1 MRKQQ
6 IKKLLNLMK
15 KNENDDIL
23 SENFWSGA
31 NVVNKIQER
40 LGLVEEGKLIT
51 EFPISLFDSV
61 SFKTWK
67 EGK

>member
-6 IKKLLNLMK
+6 IKKLLKLMIV
-15 KNENDDIL
+15 NTNDDIL
-23 SENFWSGA
+23 SDNIWNGA
-31 NVVNKIQER
+31 NVVSKIQEK
-40 LGLVEEGKLIT
+40 LGLVEKGKLIT
-51 EFPISLFDSV
+51 EYPISLFDSV